1 MRRCSTACSRRS
13 ARPANPFRLDA
24 EERAPQFA
32 CADRKKWYDPANL
45 PVAFGSSTSTPPSA
59 AVLFDLDGVLLDS
72 EPLYTEATQAVV
84 GRFGRTF
91 DWTVKA
97 EIIGRSSLEGARYT
111 IEALSL
117 PLSPEEYLAE
127 RAEHL
132 DRLFANVPLMPG
144 AAELVQK
151 LHDLRVPIAV
161 ATSSTR
167 RLFVQKTAPHAFFSR
182 FDAVV
187 CGDDP
192 RVRALK
198 PAPDIFLVAAGELG
212 VAPER
217 CLVIEDSLAGV
228 AAARAAG
235 ARVVAMPDPNVDAAR
250 YTEATRVL
258 RSLSELELAEFGL
271 AERRSA

>member
-1 MRRCSTACSRRS
+1 MST
-13 ARPANPFRLDA
+13 
-24 EERAPQFA
+24 
-32 CADRKKWYDPANL
+32 
-45 PVAFGSSTSTPPSA
+45 A

-84 GRFGRTF
+84 SRFGKCF
-91 DWTVKA
+91 DWSVKC
-97 EIIGRSSLEGARYT
+97 EIIGRSSLEGAVYT

-127 RAEHL
+127 RAVHL

-144 AAELVQK
+144 AADLVGRLVELG
-151 LHDLRVPIAV
+151 VPIAV

-167 RLFVQKTAPHAFFSR
+167 ALFLQKTAPHGWFSR

-198 PAPDIFLVAAGELG
+198 PAPDIFLVAASELG

-235 ARVVAMPDPNVDAAR
+235 ARVVAVPDPNVDARR

-258 RSLSELELAEFGL
+258 GSLAELDLAEFGL
-271 AERRSA
+271 AQRTA

>member
-1 MRRCSTACSRRS
+1 M
-13 ARPANPFRLDA
+13 
-24 EERAPQFA
+24 
-32 CADRKKWYDPANL
+32 
-45 PVAFGSSTSTPPSA
+45 AFGSSSPPAS
-59 AVLFDLDGVLLDS
+59 AVLFDLDGVLIDS

-84 GRFGRTF
+84 GRFGKVF
-91 DWTVKA
+91 DWSVKS
-97 EIIGRSSLEGARYT
+97 EIIGRSSLEGAIYT
-111 IEALSL
+111 IAALAL

-127 RAEHL
+127 RGVHL

-151 LHDLRVPIAV
+151 LDELGVPIAV

-167 RLFVQKTAPHAFFSR
+167 RLYLQKTAPHACFSR

-198 PAPDIFLVAAGELG
+198 PAPDIFLVAASELG
-212 VAPER
+212 VDPAR
-217 CLVIEDSLAGV
+217 CLVVEDSLAGV

-235 ARVVAMPDPNVDAAR
+235 ARVVAVPDPNVDASR
-250 YTEATRVL
+250 YTQADRVL
-258 RSLSELELAEFGL
+258 TSLNELDLAEFGL
-271 AERRSA
+271 SERRAS